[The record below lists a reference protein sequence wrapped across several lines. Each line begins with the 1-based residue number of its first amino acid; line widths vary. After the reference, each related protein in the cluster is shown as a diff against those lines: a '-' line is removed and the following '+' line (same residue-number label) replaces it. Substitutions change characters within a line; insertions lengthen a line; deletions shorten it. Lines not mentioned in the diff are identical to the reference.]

1 MQTVSVFTDQV
12 LKIASS
18 EGDNSGQLSTNTSV
32 GVVIKKYW
40 SRLTKLKSAM
50 KETVS
55 EVPPCNIKS

>member
-18 EGDNSGQLSTNTSV
+18 EGDNFSQLSTNTSV

-40 SRLTKLKSAM
+40 SRLNKLKSTM

-55 EVPPCNIKS
+55 EVPLY